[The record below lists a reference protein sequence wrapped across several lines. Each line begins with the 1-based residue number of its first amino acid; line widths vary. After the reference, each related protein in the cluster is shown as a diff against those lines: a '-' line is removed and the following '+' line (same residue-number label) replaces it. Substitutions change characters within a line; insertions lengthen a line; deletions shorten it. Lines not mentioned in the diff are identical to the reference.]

1 MIIFI
6 PTKRGTGVKV
16 YGDYGDLRSLY
27 DTFAKLSEENKDIAG
42 RQRNKVLGNMS
53 YEVFQ
58 AIQNHRPFERYD
70 YGIGL
75 YALYYSFYID
85 WMTLL
90 FTPACLRYNAMYTML
105 DEKDLSNLLLLEYN
119 CKEAI
124 KRYDPQSYVNIEW
137 FINGYIKPT
146 YKSIY
151 FSYQYAVKD
160 LLLTKAGKQRFRK
173 IPEIIELYCNIYGA
187 RFKELEKD
195 VDDLIQDSDTNLED
209 YEIEIPPYPD
219 YNEW

>member
-1 MIIFI
+1 MIVFM

-27 DTFAKLSEENKDIAG
+27 DTFIKLSQESKDIAN
-42 RQRNKVLGNMS
+42 RQRNKVLSNMS

-58 AIQNHRPFERYD
+58 AIQNHRSFERYD
-70 YGIGL
+70 YGTGL
-75 YALYYSFYID
+75 YAFYYSFYID

-90 FTPACLRYNAMYTML
+90 FVLACLRHNAMYTIL

-124 KRYDPQSYVNIEW
+124 KRYDSQSYVNIEW
-137 FINGYIKPT
+137 LINGFIKPT

-160 LLLTKAGKQRFRK
+160 FLLTKAGKQRFRK
-173 IPEIIELYCNIYGA
+173 IPKIIELYCNIYGE
-187 RFKELEKD
+187 RFKELEKN
-195 VDDLIQDSDTNLED
+195 VDDLLKDSDTNLED
-209 YEIEIPPYPD
+209 YGIERISYPD
-219 YNEW
+219 YNDW